1 MANRFWVGGTNT
13 WNATS
18 TGKWATTS
26 GGASGAATPT
36 AADDVFFDA
45 SSTGVVTLATGIACR
60 SLNCTGFT
68 GTISHPASTAVF
80 IGDATAGAS
89 NIALK
94 FVAGITYT
102 LGSTTTSTISF
113 SSTSATQQTVDFG
126 GKTIGLITFGTGSG
140 SPSYLLTSSIVQSA
154 ASTLGLTRGTLDT
167 NNLNHTW
174 GLFSSSNSNARTL
187 NLGSSTITM
196 TGASWDMSTS
206 TNLTFNAGT
215 STLGWTSS
223 TAVTP
228 TINAPS
234 MTFYDILITKSSGG
248 SVINGTG
255 TSTFHNYTM
264 DNTVVGGGNRAIN
277 INITGGIVING
288 IFKHYGASAANAGFI
303 FSGTTGSSRTIA
315 LGTTGTVDFQNVD
328 FRDIA
333 ITGTAAPVSGTNL
346 SDGGGNSGIT
356 FPASKTMYY
365 IGGTANVNSSAA
377 WSLTS
382 GGASAGSIPLLHD
395 TAIFDANS
403 FSTTGMVATMGSMRM
418 PGFDASAATNSP
430 TFRFTNPNGAGNG
443 IYGGMIFPSGGS
455 TIDTVGA
462 PGSASTIG
470 LGGRSS
476 HAITTNGAAMGTGF
490 GLTISAP
497 GATYTLGSDMNMN
510 DATRTLNLT
519 IGTLDAN
526 GYNVTCGLFSSSNAN
541 TRTLTMGSGTWTLTG
556 TGNVWNTGTT
566 TGLTLN
572 AGTSTVSITD
582 TSVTAKTV
590 SLGTGANFYNLAIT
604 GGGTGAVTLSNPAAP
619 TLNNLTI
626 GAPKTVLF
634 NAART
639 YTINGTFTAIGTS
652 GNLITIN
659 STTPGSQATLSKAS
673 GVVSADYLSLQD
685 SAATGGATWYAGA
698 NSTNVSN
705 NTGWIF
711 TAPPSGGTIKIYN
724 GSIWVEKP
732 LTAQGVAKPLYY
744 HNGTTLVKTTS

>member
-45 SSTGVVTLATGIACR
+45 SSTGVVTLATGIVCR

-89 NIALK
+89 NTALK
-94 FVAGITYT
+94 FVAGMTYT

-196 TGASWDMSTS
+196 LGATFDCTTS
-206 TNLTFNAGT
+206 TNMTLNAGT

-228 TINAPS
+228 SIAIPGLAL
-234 MTFYDILITKSSGG
+234 YDILITKSSGG
-248 SVINGTG
+248 SVVNGTG

-288 IFKHYGASAANAGFI
+288 VFKHYGASATNAGFI
-303 FSGTTGSSRTIA
+303 FSGSTGTAKTID
-315 LGTTGTVDFQNVD
+315 LGTTGSVDFNNVD
-328 FRDIA
+328 FRDITV
-333 ITGTAAPVSGTNL
+333 TGTAAPVSGTRL
-346 SDGGGNSGIT
+346 ADGGGNSGIT

-365 IGGTANVNSSAA
+365 IGGTGNTNSTAN

-382 GGASAGSIPLLHD
+382 GGATAGSIPLLHD

-403 FSTTGMVATMGSMRM
+403 FTAASQVVTMGSIRG

-430 TFRFTNPNGAGNG
+430 TFRFINPSGGSNSH
-443 IYGGMIFPSGGS
+443 YGGMIFPTAGC
-455 TIDTVGA
+455 TIDCVGA
-462 PGSASTIG
+462 AGSATSI
-470 LGGRSS
+470 LLFGRSTHS
-476 HAITTNGAAMGTGF
+476 LTTNGAALGTAITLQING
-490 GLTISAP
+490 P
-497 GATYTLGSDMNMN
+497 GCTYTLGSDLVMSDTTKQFQHNF
-510 DATRTLNLT
+510 
-519 IGTLDAN
+519 GTFNAN
-526 GYNVTCGLFSSSNAN
+526 GFNVTCGVFTSSN
-541 TRTLTMGSGTWTLTG
+541 TSLRTLTMGSGTWTLTG
-556 TGNVWNTGTT
+556 TGVVWTGTVGT
-566 TGLTLN
+566 NMTLN
-572 AGTSTVSITD
+572 PGTSTLIVSD
-582 TSVTAKTV
+582 TSA
-590 SLGTGANFYNLAIT
+590 
-604 GGGTGAVTLSNPAAP
+604 
-619 TLNNLTI
+619 
-626 GAPKTVLF
+626 
-634 NAART
+634 
-639 YTINGTFTAIGTS
+639 
-652 GNLITIN
+652 
-659 STTPGSQATLSKAS
+659 
-673 GVVSADYLSLQD
+673 
-685 SAATGGATWYAGA
+685 
-698 NSTNVSN
+698 
-705 NTGWIF
+705 
-711 TAPPSGGTIKIYN
+711 TAPR
-724 GSIWVEKP
+724 
-732 LTAQGVAKPLYY
+732 
-744 HNGTTLVKTTS
+744 H